1 MNVIV
6 TGRDNI
12 NNLYI
17 YIIIGINRQLGRY
30 VIMIRLNSRQL
41 HIILG
46 MLIAASLL
54 IGGLFV
60 MGRDESFALRG
71 KISTLA
77 NASEGWV
84 VSYETLDEA
93 KWKQLGNPENKE
105 AKWIISEVLNLP
117 NTFKVKSKNE
127 VLLSR
132 RLPDFTADTLY
143 MVFNSRNQKV
153 RVSINRDVIYETGED
168 ELSFPYHVIPID
180 YRYRN
185 GSMTIRIINENTDEV
200 TFSAVKLGTYSELI
214 SDAFSENG
222 GFVIFG
228 GFLIIVSISLA
239 IICVFAAAE
248 IDKKYML
255 IYSIIESFIAGL
267 LFLVESRLF
276 RIIFRWELLNYYI
289 RACMLIIA
297 AVGHLIVVR
306 CLIKRK
312 KILTAV
318 DIGIIFYCVL
328 FISVLVFQWFGL
340 LSFDKVYIIVLCF
353 LALGIIIYTL
363 LMGSASYDYRQKE
376 GRPVFIANIVL
387 VCAGVIEVVL
397 YFTGASH
404 EVNGKLII
412 TGVLIY
418 FLILW
423 NYGLKRLTL
432 IDDKKDDDE
441 EEKALQVMQERLL
454 EQLNLNLIFASFK
467 SLQKLIKNGSENSA
481 RMVYYISVY
490 LMNNVR
496 AMNSRGEITTFENE
510 LEHIISY
517 LQLQKL
523 RNSRFSFAIEE
534 KAKDFKVPRNTLEP
548 IVENAVKY
556 GIGGKDNKGNVVIRT
571 YEREDGYAVQII
583 DDGIGFDVK
592 QLKRQSATALKNL
605 FDMLENKCLAKTE
618 VISKEGKGTVVT
630 IVLPMLDNELM

>member
-1 MNVIV
+1 
-6 TGRDNI
+6 
-12 NNLYI
+12 
-17 YIIIGINRQLGRY
+17 
-30 VIMIRLNSRQL
+30 MIRLNNHQL

-46 MLIAASLL
+46 MLIVTSLL

-60 MGRDESFALRG
+60 MSRGGSFTLRG
-71 KISTLA
+71 KISTLE

-84 VSYETLDEA
+84 ASYETLDEA
-93 KWKQLGNPENKE
+93 KWRQLGNPENKE
-105 AKWIISEVLNLP
+105 AKWNITEVLNLP
-117 NTFKVKSKNE
+117 NTFKVRSKNE
-127 VLLSR
+127 VILSR
-132 RLPDFTADTLY
+132 KLPDFTVDTLY
-143 MVFNSRNQKV
+143 MVFNSKNQKV
-153 RVSINRDVIYETGED
+153 RVIVKDDVIYETGED

-180 YRYRN
+180 YKYRN
-185 GSMTIRIINENTDEV
+185 SSMTIRIINENADEV
-200 TFSAVKLGTYSELI
+200 TFGAVKLGTYSELI

-239 IICVFAAAE
+239 IICGFAAAE
-248 IDKKYML
+248 INKKYML
-255 IYSIIESFIAGL
+255 IYSIIESFIVGL

-289 RACMLIIA
+289 RTCMLIIT

-306 CLIKRK
+306 CLIRRK

-404 EVNGKLII
+404 VVNGKLII
-412 TGVLIY
+412 MGVLVY

-423 NYGLKRLTL
+423 NYGLKRLTFM
-432 IDDKKDDDE
+432 DEKKDDE
-441 EEKALQVMQERLL
+441 EEKAVQVMQERLL

-481 RMVYYISVY
+481 KMVYYISVY
-490 LMNNVR
+490 LMNNIR
-496 AMNSRGEITTFENE
+496 AMNSRGEIITFESE

-523 RNSRFSFAIEE
+523 RNSRLSFAIEE
-534 KAKDFKVPRNTLEP
+534 KVKDFKVPRNTLEP

-592 QLKRQSATALKNL
+592 QLKRQSTTALKNL
-605 FDMLENKCLAKTE
+605 FDMLEEKCMAKTE